1 MSDDIIYYDVQ
12 TSGGLLFALPISE
25 AKELVYDLRKLGYE
39 GASII
44 GEILPRRQHA
54 IILG

>member
-1 MSDDIIYYDVQ
+1 MIIITDTASDI
-12 TSGGLLFALPISE
+12 LESE

-44 GEILPRRQHA
+44 GEILPRRQHT